1 MRSGAS
7 QVTPNAAGIVAS
19 NVKPDRVVAAAAAVA
34 AVVVAA
40 AEEAEAEAGAHNGK
54 ASTPSVPIVESR
66 PLSPSS
72 RLKID
77 RFTAGTATAR

>member
-7 QVTPNAAGIVAS
+7 RVTPNAAGIVAS
-19 NVKPDRVVAAAAAVA
+19 NVKPDRVAAAVVA
-34 AVVVAA
+34 VVAA
-40 AEEAEAEAGAHNGK
+40 AEEAEVEAGAHNGK

-72 RLKID
+72 QLKID